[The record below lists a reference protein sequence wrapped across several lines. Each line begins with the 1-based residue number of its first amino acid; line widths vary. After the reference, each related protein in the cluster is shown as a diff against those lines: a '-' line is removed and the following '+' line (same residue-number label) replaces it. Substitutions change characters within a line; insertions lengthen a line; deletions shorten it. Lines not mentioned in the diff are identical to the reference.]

1 MYTHR
6 AGATRAAGALQD
18 PSGLV
23 LLPRGLE
30 MPTSGRAGA
39 DAAVR
44 LHAGADAMSG
54 HRVAVLVD
62 AVSRL
67 AVLHLAQML
76 ILIPLEIWCV
86 VLLT

>member
-1 MYTHR
+1 
-6 AGATRAAGALQD
+6 
-18 PSGLV
+18 
-23 LLPRGLE
+23 
-30 MPTSGRAGA
+30 MPTSGR
-39 DAAVR
+39 
-44 LHAGADAMSG
+44 AGADAMSG